1 MHVLARPLVTQ
12 SNVRSFPLPV
22 VPYYWYVA
30 VSLEA
35 SLDMGMAWVRVT
47 VMQTDNTLTI
57 IVSNMD
63 VAGSIPYRE

>member
-1 MHVLARPLVTQ
+1 M
-12 SNVRSFPLPV
+12 
-22 VPYYWYVA
+22 
-30 VSLEA
+30 EA
-35 SLDMGMAWVRVT
+35 SLDKGMAWVRVT